1 MKISVP
7 YRIHT
12 HGKLLLSGEY
22 FVLDG
27 ALALAVPTKKG
38 QEFVVEPDLD
48 HSQLSWTSIDHE
60 GTTWFKAIFKIPNF
74 QILET
79 TDQEVAEQLVRILTE
94 AIRMNSQ
101 DISFFQGLKIKTL
114 LGFPRE
120 WGLGSSSTLIAAV
133 AEWLKVDAYDLLWN
147 SFGGSGYDIAC
158 ALADGPVLYQIKEG
172 RPVVTHCQF
181 DPDFKEQL
189 YFVYLGKKQS
199 SRNEI
204 KKYRSKGKV
213 PGKVITEVN
222 ALTEAMLNAANQQDF
237 DRILEDHEKLVSG
250 ELGLSKAKDLYF
262 MDFPGQVKSLGA
274 WGGDFVMVSSPMNAT
289 ETRHWFVNKG
299 FPVVINY
306 DEMIL

>member
-1 MKISVP
+1 MQVSVP

-38 QEFVVEPDLD
+38 QELIVEKNPESNQIHWESLD
-48 HSQLSWTSIDHE
+48 YEGETWFEGFYSIDNLDIL
-60 GTTWFKAIFKIPNF
+60 KADDVAVAGQLGNILFEALKLKGQGVNF
-74 QILET
+74 SE
-79 TDQEVAEQLVRILTE
+79 
-94 AIRMNSQ
+94 
-101 DISFFQGLKIKTL
+101 GLKIQTRL
-114 LGFPRE
+114 DFPRD
-120 WGLGSSSTLIAAV
+120 WGLGSSSTLIAAI

-158 ALADGPVLYQIKEG
+158 ALADGPILYQIKEG
-172 RPVVTHCQF
+172 RPVVTPCQF
-181 DPDFKEQL
+181 DPEFKQQL

-213 PGKVITEVN
+213 PGSVITEVN
-222 ALTEAMLNAANQQDF
+222 AITEAMLNATSQQDF
-237 DRILEDHEKLVSG
+237 DQVLQDHEKLVSG
-250 ELGLSKAKDLYF
+250 ELGLSRVKELYF

-274 WGGDFVMVSSPMNAT
+274 WGGDFVLVSSPMNES
-289 ETRHWFVNKG
+289 ETKQWFVDKG
-299 FPVVINY
+299 FPVVISF
-306 DEMIL
+306 DEMVL